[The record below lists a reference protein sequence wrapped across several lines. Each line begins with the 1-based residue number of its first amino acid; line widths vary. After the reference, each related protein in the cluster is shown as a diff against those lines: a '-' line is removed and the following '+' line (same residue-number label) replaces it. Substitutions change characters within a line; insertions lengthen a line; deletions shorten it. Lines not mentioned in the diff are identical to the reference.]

1 MSQSNHVYSPDYHP
15 SSALG
20 FAKAAPREGDNQGR
34 KSCSWFSRVE
44 LKIVALAVYLIR
56 TPPPSL
62 LHISALV
69 LANWRPLGREAKR
82 RTQSR
87 RAGLADRSVG
97 AWWPSAVALMR
108 KTRSVRGLCL
118 AVLLGSAPCWSI
130 EALPCVGRV
139 SSATRTLSVI
149 GTVHTPS
156 RQQLR
161 EVARLI
167 RSTRPDVVLVEL
179 DQPRLEQLLKQQ
191 HRAGPLGGPP
201 TFGAELAEAVAVAA
215 ACDTPVVLGDAVLP
229 LDALWRDRPFL
240 DAPRLWRAARLRL
253 RRRFPGV
260 EVHPNP
266 NSNPNLNPNPNPNS
280 NPNRASKCTLRL
292 TLTPTLTLTSRCAVC
307 PWRARSPMT
316 LRRPSLC
323 CSPSG

>member
-1 MSQSNHVYSPDYHP
+1 MRTTP
-15 SSALG
+15 S
-20 FAKAAPREGDNQGR
+20 
-34 KSCSWFSRVE
+34 
-44 LKIVALAVYLIR
+44 
-56 TPPPSL
+56 
-62 LHISALV
+62 
-69 LANWRPLGREAKR
+69 
-82 RTQSR
+82 
-87 RAGLADRSVG
+87 
-97 AWWPSAVALMR
+97 
-108 KTRSVRGLCL
+108 RGLCL

-130 EALPCVGRV
+130 EAPPCVGRV

-266 NSNPNLNPNPNPNS
+266 NRNP
-280 NPNRASKCTLRL
+280 NPNRASKCTLSL
-292 TLTPTLTLTSRCAVC
+292 TLTLTLTLTSRCAVC

-316 LRRPSLC
+316 RRRPSPC
-323 CSPSG
+323 CSPPG

>member
-1 MSQSNHVYSPDYHP
+1 
-15 SSALG
+15 
-20 FAKAAPREGDNQGR
+20 
-34 KSCSWFSRVE
+34 
-44 LKIVALAVYLIR
+44 
-56 TPPPSL
+56 
-62 LHISALV
+62 
-69 LANWRPLGREAKR
+69 
-82 RTQSR
+82 
-87 RAGLADRSVG
+87 
-97 AWWPSAVALMR
+97 MR

-266 NSNPNLNPNPNPNS
+266 NSNPN
-280 NPNRASKCTLRL
+280 RASKCTLRL

>member
-1 MSQSNHVYSPDYHP
+1 MHGESH
-15 SSALG
+15 
-20 FAKAAPREGDNQGR
+20 
-34 KSCSWFSRVE
+34 
-44 LKIVALAVYLIR
+44 R
-56 TPPPSL
+56 T
-62 LHISALV
+62 
-69 LANWRPLGREAKR
+69 AN
-82 RTQSR
+82 
-87 RAGLADRSVG
+87 
-97 AWWPSAVALMR
+97 
-108 KTRSVRGLCL
+108 TRSLRRLCL
-118 AVLLGSAPCWSI
+118 AVLLGSAPSPCWSI

-161 EVARLI
+161 EVAQLI

-201 TFGAELAEAVAVAA
+201 TLGAELAEAVAVAA

-266 NSNPNLNPNPNPNS
+266 NPNPNPNPS
-280 NPNRASKCTLRL
+280 PNPNRSVEVHPNPDPDPKPSHKQVRRVSVARTFADDPQKAAPLLLSVGL
-292 TLTPTLTLTSRCAVC
+292 TAALL
-307 PWRARSPMT
+307 
-316 LRRPSLC
+316 
-323 CSPSG
+323 G